1 MRVDKLREL
10 FGLDDSEVRACW
22 APLLLLC
29 SICPT
34 AASRGCDVEHYM
46 IRRAGER
53 NMQQLLSQHQH
64 MTPTSAVPSTP
75 PPPQNSYPS
84 PAPAAPSC
92 TQPVASCA
100 AADTGATTYTSPS
113 IIASKYSIKHVA
125 AAAAGAVWG
134 LLLCPHQ
141 ASLGGTVPACERL
154 GAFGTYSRMPFLD
167 TGQSVLVWK
176 CTFEHD
182 AWAMPSGSQ
191 DWTVG
196 SALPAAAA
204 A

>member
-75 PPPQNSYPS
+75 PPPR
-84 PAPAAPSC
+84 
-92 TQPVASCA
+92 TV
-100 AADTGATTYTSPS
+100 T
-113 IIASKYSIKHVA
+113 
-125 AAAAGAVWG
+125 
-134 LLLCPHQ
+134 PHQ
-141 ASLGGTVPACERL
+141 PQQHHHAHSPLHPVLQLTLVPQHIH
-154 GAFGTYSRMPFLD
+154 PH
-167 TGQSVLVWK
+167 QS
-176 CTFEHD
+176 
-182 AWAMPSGSQ
+182 
-191 DWTVG
+191 
-196 SALPAAAA
+196 
-204 A
+204 